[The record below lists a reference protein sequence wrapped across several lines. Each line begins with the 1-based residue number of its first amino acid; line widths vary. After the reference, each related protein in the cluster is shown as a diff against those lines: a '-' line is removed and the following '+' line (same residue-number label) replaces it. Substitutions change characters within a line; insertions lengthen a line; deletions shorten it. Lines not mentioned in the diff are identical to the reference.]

1 MEGKWHT
8 HTTSLRLYGSESF
21 ACHYTET
28 YTHNQPK
35 TYHYTETLWTKLQDW
50 MNHRLWFGSV
60 LVSVMSATFI
70 TILQFCVHSDKHELM
85 QSLTEDV
92 LQGVNFEAI
101 LNQLCEAIGQG
112 KQTFMY
118 SLTHAEE
125 GSVSYMM
132 HNSVY
137 PPHFCCSQANK
148 RTISKYILA

>member
-1 MEGKWHT
+1 M
-8 HTTSLRLYGSESF
+8 
-21 ACHYTET
+21 A

-35 TYHYTETLWTKLQDW
+35 IYHYTETLWTKLQE
-50 MNHRLWFGSV
+50 MNHRLWFGPV
-60 LVSVMSATFI
+60 LVSVMSAIFI
-70 TILQFCVHSDKHELM
+70 IILQFCVHSDKHELM

-112 KQTFMY
+112 KQTSMY

-137 PPHFCCSQANK
+137 PPDFCCSQANK

>member
-1 MEGKWHT
+1 
-8 HTTSLRLYGSESF
+8 
-21 ACHYTET
+21 
-28 YTHNQPK
+28 
-35 TYHYTETLWTKLQDW
+35 
-50 MNHRLWFGSV
+50 
-60 LVSVMSATFI
+60 MSATFI

-112 KQTFMY
+112 KQMFMY